1 MLVGQWVNTRHA
13 SSHSRLEG
21 FSVGG
26 TRHFKSNKFSS
37 QNKLPVCL
45 VCDFCPQSA
54 SFKRILSPC
63 YYRLVDKAL
72 VDSFLHR
79 FKACSLC
86 GPYRLVDRAFVV
98 CFLHRLKACS
108 LCGPISV
115 TITWTGAT
123 RKTKGGSL
131 LPTQW
136 CVFACIPYR
145 CLSLHVWSVAYARM
159 LHTLQRIRLQS
170 PSTSGMCSFCGA
182 GGFSCTHDGLKP
194 SR

>member
-79 FKACSLC
+79 F
-86 GPYRLVDRAFVV
+86 
-98 CFLHRLKACS
+98 KACS